1 MVGDNVSFSAK
12 LNVGEADS
20 CLGGIEGDDVLG
32 GDDVEEIVGDSENV
46 GRAKLVVGTIVDVV
60 FAVDSLRVKV
70 CTRSPQFSPLPGD
83 SNILCPRRYP
93 A

>member
-20 CLGGIEGDDVLG
+20 CLGGIEGDDVLR

-60 FAVDSLRVKV
+60 FAVDSLRSIHLRLPELLTVFV
-70 CTRSPQFSPLPGD
+70 SNLQLPPPTRT
-83 SNILCPRRYP
+83 
-93 A
+93 